1 MPRPTFVAVS
11 ESALTHNLQRVRQ
24 LAGAARVWAVVKAD
38 AYGHGLELAMRAFA
52 AADGLALVE
61 FDGAMRLREAGW
73 KKPILMLEGAFDAQ
87 DQLLA
92 QQLDLSL
99 VVHCSLQVELLLA
112 GAATG
117 PLSLYLKY
125 NSGLNRLGFDA
136 PSFRQAYQQLRNS
149 GRAGRIDF
157 MTHYA
162 NSELPGGTVSALK
175 AFLQVTEGLNGER
188 STCNSAA
195 VIGVA
200 AAHQDWVRPGVML
213 YGATPYHDRSAASLG
228 LRPAM
233 QLGSKLIGIQE
244 LYAGDGVGYGW
255 LFKATAPMRIGVIAC
270 GYADG
275 YPRHAAANT
284 PILVAGQRTRLV
296 GRVAMDMLMAD
307 LTPIADAKI
316 GDEVEL
322 WGSNIAIDEVAQA
335 SATIGYELMCAI
347 ALRVR
352 RIRVP

>member
-1 MPRPTFVAVS
+1 
-11 ESALTHNLQRVRQ
+11 
-24 LAGAARVWAVVKAD
+24 
-38 AYGHGLELAMRAFA
+38 
-52 AADGLALVE
+52 
-61 FDGAMRLREAGW
+61 
-73 KKPILMLEGAFDAQ
+73 
-87 DQLLA
+87 
-92 QQLDLSL
+92 
-99 VVHCSLQVELLLA
+99 
-112 GAATG
+112 
-117 PLSLYLKY
+117 
-125 NSGLNRLGFDA
+125 
-136 PSFRQAYQQLRNS
+136 
-149 GRAGRIDF
+149 

-244 LYAGDGVGYGW
+244 LRAGDGVGYGW